1 MLGTIIDQFNTKYD
15 EVIKKIKKSDEQ
27 KRIINEPLLYS
38 YQSYHTYVQT
48 NNENGTTTIKKKS
61 VITENGKTKKSE
73 ELYVK
78 MPDGNLIDIS
88 NQLNQLNKTKSK
100 YKLKKITY

>member
-15 EVIKKIKKSDEQ
+15 DVIKKIKKPDEQ
-27 KRIINEPLLYS
+27 KPTTNEPLLYS

-48 NNENGTTTIKKKS
+48 NNENGTTTIKQKS

-73 ELYVK
+73 EVYVK

-88 NQLNQLNKTKSK
+88 NQLNQLNKSK
-100 YKLKKITY
+100 YKLKKVTY